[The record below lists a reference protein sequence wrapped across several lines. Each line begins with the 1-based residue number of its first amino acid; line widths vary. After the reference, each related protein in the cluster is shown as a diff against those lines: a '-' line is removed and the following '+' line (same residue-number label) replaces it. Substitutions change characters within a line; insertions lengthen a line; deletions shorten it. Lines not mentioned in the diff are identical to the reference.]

1 MKDLQMPGGSRM
13 NEWILI
19 SQKENQLG
27 LSWQLCKELLENRNI
42 GQTEWMC
49 EWSNKNYPYQ
59 LCVNFCILTLL
70 LVSLAP
76 ILMREEQ
83 SFRNSRSIT
92 LKIKLT
98 QSLQLY
104 LFCKYIKLMQFCFW
118 TAKFWWGHVDKGH
131 LWWDPLGNQV
141 VLPITFLFVL
151 IAQSCSIHWQKGKNA
166 SRGLQIL
173 GCHCLDVLPHLVACP
188 PCPLVGNGRGG
199 QPDKTEQMPL
209 LCSDPVS
216 SLLSRCWAALARCEQ
231 MPNSTNKML
240 GLSCV
245 WSGSEAR
252 QLSST
257 TSASLPPKG
266 TFLPSPSFTGPQLKF
281 KSLFGTDMHKQ
292 VWFSLSN
299 FFCTFLSLHKE
310 F

>member
-1 MKDLQMPGGSRM
+1 
-13 NEWILI
+13 
-19 SQKENQLG
+19 
-27 LSWQLCKELLENRNI
+27 
-42 GQTEWMC
+42 
-49 EWSNKNYPYQ
+49 
-59 LCVNFCILTLL
+59 
-70 LVSLAP
+70 
-76 ILMREEQ
+76 
-83 SFRNSRSIT
+83 
-92 LKIKLT
+92 
-98 QSLQLY
+98 
-104 LFCKYIKLMQFCFW
+104 MQFCFW

-141 VLPITFLFVL
+141 FLPITFLFVL
-151 IAQSCSIHWQKGKNA
+151 IAQSCTDRKEGMLPEGSKSWDAILSWCSSPLG
-166 SRGLQIL
+166 GLPT
-173 GCHCLDVLPHLVACP
+173 LPTC
-188 PCPLVGNGRGG
+188 GNGRGG

-209 LCSDPVS
+209 LSSDPVS

-231 MPNSTNKML
+231 MPKSTNKML
-240 GLSCV
+240 GLSRV

-266 TFLPSPSFTGPQLKF
+266 TFLPSPPFSGPQLKF

-299 FFCTFLSLHKE
+299 FFCTSLSLHKQ